1 MNPSAPAPVG
11 RPFSG
16 LYLILDQD
24 AVTTASPAEAAAAA
38 IAGGVKLIQY
48 RAKNLSKREAYS
60 RSLRLR
66 ELAHQNGVTLLIN
79 DWADL
84 ALAVQADGVHL
95 GQDDLPPSA
104 ARAVLG
110 PGRIIGVSAHTPEQ
124 AKAAESEGAD
134 YLGIGPIFPS
144 RTKQGRPP
152 LGCDSLRRI
161 RAEVRI
167 PIIAIGGITARNLR
181 EVTATGVDGVAV
193 VSAVLGRPDIT
204 QAAAELISLLK
215 AG

>member
-1 MNPSAPAPVG
+1 MNPSAPPPVG

-16 LYLILDQD
+16 LHLILDQD
-24 AVTTASPAEAAAAA
+24 ALPTASPAEAAAAA
-38 IAGGVKLIQY
+38 IAGGVKFIQY

-60 RSLRLR
+60 HSLRLR

-110 PGRIIGVSAHTPEQ
+110 PERIIGVSAHTLEQ

-134 YLGIGPIFPS
+134 YLGVGPIFPS
-144 RTKQGRPP
+144 RTKQARPP
-152 LGCDSLRRI
+152 LGCAFLRRI
-161 RAEVRI
+161 RAEIRI
-167 PIIAIGGITARNLR
+167 PIVAIGGITARNLR
-181 EVTATGVDGVAV
+181 QVTATGVDGVAV
-193 VSAVLGRPDIT
+193 VSAVLGRPDIAR
-204 QAAAELISLLK
+204 AAAELISLLK